1 MNFTEF
7 ILIHFQC
14 SFAQFLWNLDDD
26 LKFPDLIGFPWTEVE
41 WLKYRNSFSGYPD
54 YWLLTFINWLRL
66 PLLCTWKECPPLQY
80 WTVLSSPSSLS
91 PPCRC
96 LTSHWENSYYFCR
109 HGYKV
114 LTDDRAPSW
123 SSGTWDRFA
132 SRGHTCTDWALRD
145 GPRTQTL
152 TYCVK
157 RLMSSSRQNLKSKCL
172 NSNQPKSLIKWWIW
186 KKKADILMLASSLI
200 CKFKC
205 LNTS

>member
-1 MNFTEF
+1 MAVEWSQVDVREAVINVIQPFCCDINIQDGVCQIKYTRRLNKKRFNFASVKHDMNFTEF

-96 LTSHWENSYYFCR
+96 LTSHWE
-109 HGYKV
+109 K
-114 LTDDRAPSW
+114 
-123 SSGTWDRFA
+123 
-132 SRGHTCTDWALRD
+132 
-145 GPRTQTL
+145 
-152 TYCVK
+152 
-157 RLMSSSRQNLKSKCL
+157 
-172 NSNQPKSLIKWWIW
+172 
-186 KKKADILMLASSLI
+186 
-200 CKFKC
+200 
-205 LNTS
+205 